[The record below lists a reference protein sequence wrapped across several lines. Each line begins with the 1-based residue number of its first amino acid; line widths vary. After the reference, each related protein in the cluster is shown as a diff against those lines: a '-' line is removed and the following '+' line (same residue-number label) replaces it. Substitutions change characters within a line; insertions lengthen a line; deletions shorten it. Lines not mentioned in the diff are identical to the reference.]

1 MSVLGGGEGCAAR
14 GGRALSLESRA
25 VDYPASGEQPPTFS
39 LYPGA
44 SPSSAPV
51 PPLGTASAGPSLER
65 SSTPSSCRRSWWPH
79 QVGGGGGGVAN
90 SGFRIPLRPLAASF
104 RPQGFR
110 SPGVGRDPGVERKN
124 AALQLRGH
132 RTPRVPID
140 PAVCPRERDGDRPP
154 EPGAGA
160 WGAKLKLEADLI
172 QK

>member
-1 MSVLGGGEGCAAR
+1 MSVLGAGCAAR
-14 GGRALSLESRA
+14 GGRALSLESHA
-25 VDYPASGEQPPTFS
+25 MDYPASGEQPPTFS
-39 LYPGA
+39 LYPGG

-51 PPLGTASAGPSLER
+51 PPRYCLCWSLTGKEFHALFLLPELVAPPGWGWGR
-65 SSTPSSCRRSWWPH
+65 
-79 QVGGGGGGVAN
+79 GGVAN

-110 SPGVGRDPGVERKN
+110 SPGVGIDPGVERKN
-124 AALQLRGH
+124 AAAQLRGH
-132 RTPRVPID
+132 RAPRVPID

-154 EPGAGA
+154 EPGAGT